1 MVVEECSWFETLNFK
16 VHKRME
22 FNSFWKWM
30 SIVVTD
36 METNKIKVYTKG
48 ADSEILK
55 RLSIKDNS

>member
-1 MVVEECSWFETLNFK
+1 MSFK

-22 FNSFWKWM
+22 FNSFWKRM

-36 METNKIKVYTKG
+36 NETNKIKIYTKG

-55 RLSIKDNS
+55 WLSLKENSKEVLEKTK

>member
-1 MVVEECSWFETLNFK
+1 MVFEECSWFESLNFK

-22 FNSFWKWM
+22 FNSFRKRM

-36 METNKIKVYTKG
+36 LETNKIKVYSKG